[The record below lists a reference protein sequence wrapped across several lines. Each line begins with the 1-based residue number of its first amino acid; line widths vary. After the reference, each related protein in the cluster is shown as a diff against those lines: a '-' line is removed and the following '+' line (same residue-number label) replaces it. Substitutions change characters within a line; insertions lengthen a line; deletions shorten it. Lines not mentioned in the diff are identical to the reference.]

1 MKCLGLMRAALLVS
15 TTLAAAG
22 VARAQDAE
30 PSQTTGLDEIV
41 VTAQKREQS
50 LQDVPIAVT
59 ALTPETLQAN
69 RVVSVNDLSGLA
81 PGLQVR
87 PSAGGVQIP
96 SFSMRG
102 VVSYGVV
109 AGSDKQISIYVDGVY
124 IGSPRGSIF
133 DLPDIERIEVLRGPQ
148 GTLFGRNATAGAVS
162 ITTRNPTGEP
172 SVRAELSVGNY
183 DHYRVRMTADLPQ
196 MGPISAYG
204 SFVRNYRRGDIENA
218 GAGTVWDRSAA
229 GLGIKRS
236 PRWLGTANANSYFAA
251 VKFDPGGDFNMV
263 YKFDHNEDNGTP
275 EGTGFVGHDPN
286 YLGLLGPVIASIIN
300 NQPAGSPVYRA
311 PDGKRPKIVNNSWAL
326 ERDQKVT
333 GHSLTA
339 NWQVSDS
346 ISLKNVASY
355 RKAEVFTPSPIDGL
369 STLTFPQAAV
379 QPFALFSAFSQVPNF
394 GSLPPAVQA
403 GIIAQYA
410 GGLQNFVGSRFGII
424 ASQSGSESKQWSDE
438 LQLNYTSG
446 NLNVTAGAL
455 YYKQRDRSGA
465 PGGLQNT
472 VQLGFLPASG
482 VVPLQNQGEYRNKA
496 TSLAAYAQV
505 EFKITPELEL
515 VGGAR
520 ITRDRKSSSFTYG
533 TAPNLTTITPPIY
546 KKTKPNF
553 MIGVNYTPSDDLLV
567 YGKYS
572 TSFVSG
578 GSTAGLV
585 FEPETVESWEAGVKA
600 DLFDRR
606 LRANLAVFR
615 AKYKHLQSAQGTS
628 SQLGSSLIVALATPL
643 YGAAIANQ
651 LPAVLGTFVADQ
663 GSVRAQGFEL
673 ELTAAPTTGVT
684 LGGSLAYT
692 DTKFPFVNPAI
703 IAANG
708 NNPLAV
714 SLRPDWTA
722 STFAQYE
729 TQPLFGDAFLSF
741 RVDANWRSR
750 MLLDQNQNRTVPQ
763 IASLK
768 SVDPYWLV
776 NGRIALRKINVG
788 GVEGELAVWGR
799 NLTNNRSA
807 TFALVQELASSA
819 NYNSARTYGA
829 DFMIKF

>member
-1 MKCLGLMRAALLVS
+1 MKQFRFTKATLLITTAL
-15 TTLAAAG
+15 AFPG
-22 VARAQDAE
+22 VAQAQKSDA
-30 PSQTTGLDEIV
+30 SDSVGLDEIV
-41 VTAQKREQS
+41 VTAQKRAQS
-50 LQDVPIAVT
+50 IQDVPIAVT

-69 RVVSVNDLSGLA
+69 RVMSVNDLSGLA
-81 PGLQVR
+81 PGLSVR

-124 IGSPRGSIF
+124 VGSPRGSIF
-133 DLPDIERIEVLRGPQ
+133 DLPDIQRIEVLRGPQ

-162 ITTRNPTGEP
+162 ITTRDPTGEP

-183 DHYRVRMTADLPQ
+183 DQYRVRMTADLPQ

-218 GAGTVWDRSAA
+218 GAGTLWDRTAA
-229 GLGIKRS
+229 GLGVKRS
-236 PRWLGTANANSYFAA
+236 PRWLGTADSNSYFAA
-251 VKFDPGGDFNMV
+251 VKFDAGGDFNMV
-263 YKFDHNEDNGTP
+263 YKFDHNEDRGTP

-286 YLGLLGPVIASIIN
+286 YLGLLGPVIASVIN
-300 NQPAGSPVYRA
+300 NQPNGRPVYSA
-311 PDGKRPKIVNNSWAL
+311 PDGKRPKIVDNAWAL

-339 NWQVSDS
+339 NLQLSDN
-346 ISLKNVASY
+346 ISLKNVAAY

-369 STLTFPQAAV
+369 STLIFPQAAV

-394 GSLPPAVQA
+394 SSLPPAVQA
-403 GIIAQYA
+403 GVIAQFA

-424 ASQSGSESKQWSDE
+424 ASQSGSTSQQWSDE
-438 LQLNYTSG
+438 LQLNYTSER
-446 NLNVTAGAL
+446 LTVTAGAL
-455 YYKQRDRSGA
+455 WYKQRDRSGA

-482 VVPLQNQGEYRNKA
+482 IVPIQNQGEYRNDA
-496 TSLAAYAQV
+496 TSLAAYAQI
-505 EFKITPELEL
+505 EYKITPEFEI

-520 ITRDRKSSSFTYG
+520 ITRDRKTGTFTYG
-533 TAPNLTTITPPIY
+533 TRPNLTTITPPVY
-546 KKTKPNF
+546 TKTKPNF
-553 MIGVNYTPSDDLLV
+553 MVGLNYSPNQDLLV

-585 FEPETVESWEAGVKA
+585 FEPETVESWEAGIKA

-606 LRANLAVFR
+606 LRANLALFH

-643 YGAAIANQ
+643 YGAAVANQ

-663 GSVRAQGFEL
+663 GSVKAQGFEL
-673 ELTAAPTTGVT
+673 ELTAAPVTGVT

-692 DTKFPFVNPAI
+692 DTSFPFVNPAI

-729 TQPLFGDAFLSF
+729 TQPLIGDAFLSF
-741 RVDANWRSR
+741 RIDANWRSR
-750 MLLDQNQNRTVPQ
+750 MLLDQNQNRAVPQ
-763 IASLK
+763 IAVLK

-776 NGRIALRKINVG
+776 NGRVALRKISIG
-788 GVEGELAVWGR
+788 RVEGELAVWGR

-819 NYNSARTYGA
+819 NYNSARSYGA